1 MNKTDFAILQ
11 NSPENLQAR
20 ADNIKF
26 MTKLINSQSD
36 LCKQYNLQKKEIIQ
50 KKYLESK
57 NKRLSGPCIFKSVG

>member
-57 NKRLSGPCIFKSVG
+57 NKRLSGPRFFKCVG